1 VKLRM
6 KALTGISCPDHK
18 MDRILK
24 AQGFRSSHNQP
35 PVYNMKIRDTAS
47 GGTYRLT
54 LPTSFKKK
62 GFKTKYLGLDTPTIN
77 PQTPMVN
84 SKIESFIPESVVAA
98 AWEKIEEIASYL
110 KS

>member
-6 KALTGISCPDHK
+6 KALAGISCPDHK

-35 PVYNMKIRDTAS
+35 PVYNMEIRDAAS

-62 GFKTKYLGLDTPTIN
+62 EHRTKYLGLDTPTIKL
-77 PQTPMVN
+77 QSPMN
-84 SKIESFIPESVVAA
+84 SKFESFVPEPVVTAV
-98 AWEKIEEIASYL
+98 WGKIEEIASYL